1 MFNTHLFWYSVTLCF
16 FMTLLAIIVLKP
28 IAAKVGLTDQ
38 PNSRK
43 KHQGEIPLIGG
54 LTIYLSVFS
63 MQNLIGQANTAYLA
77 AAGLIIL
84 CGLADD
90 FKNISFKIRLVIE
103 IIASLIMIK
112 WAGYEITSL
121 DNLFGFGEIQLGAF
135 STVFTVF
142 AVVGGINAF
151 NMIDGIDGLAGSMAL
166 LIFVIFAILEALFP
180 SSNISIPLLLIIPS
194 VLAFLLFNLRIFG
207 KKKASVF
214 LGDAGSML
222 LGFTIC
228 WLIISASQ
236 GQERI
241 ISPVTALWVIAIPV
255 LDTVCIMLR
264 RFFEGKSVFDADRN
278 HIHHILID
286 AGFGVNQTLVI
297 ILFFSATLTT
307 FGLAADI
314 LFNIP
319 AWFMFYLF
327 ISLFI
332 TYYLAVIF
340 SSRVMKGSR
349 HLEENTLKEANF

>member
-1 MFNTHLFWYSVTLCF
+1 
-16 FMTLLAIIVLKP
+16 MTLLAIIVLKP

-63 MQNLIGQANTAYLA
+63 MQNLIGQANAAYLA

-135 STVFTVF
+135 STLFTVF

-236 GQERI
+236 GQDRI

-297 ILFFSATLTT
+297 ILFFSVTLTT
-307 FGLAADI
+307 FSLAADI

>member
-1 MFNTHLFWYSVTLCF
+1 MSNDTHLFLYNMILCF
-16 FMTLLAIIVLKP
+16 FMTLLVILILRP
-28 IAAKVGLTDQ
+28 IAARVGLTDQ
-38 PNSRK
+38 PDSRK

-54 LTIYLSVFS
+54 LTIYLSVLS
-63 MQNLIGQANTAYLA
+63 MQHIFGQADTAYLA

-84 CGLADD
+84 GGLVDD
-90 FKNISFKIRLVIE
+90 FKNISFKTRLAIE
-103 IIASLIMIK
+103 IVASLIMIK

-121 DNLFGFGEIQLGAF
+121 DNLLGFGEIQLGEF

-151 NMIDGIDGLAGSMAL
+151 NMIDGIDGLAGSLGL
-166 LIFVIFAILEALFP
+166 LIFAIFAILEASFP
-180 SSNISIPLLLIIPS
+180 SSNISTPILFIIPA
-194 VLAFLLFNLRIFG
+194 VIAFLLFNLRIFG
-207 KKKASVF
+207 KQKASVF

-236 GQERI
+236 GQERVI
-241 ISPVTALWVIAIPV
+241 APVTALWIIAIPL
-255 LDTVCIMLR
+255 LDTICIMIR
-264 RFFEGKSVFDADRN
+264 RFFNGKSIFDADRN
-278 HIHHILID
+278 HIHHVLID
-286 AGFGVNQTLVI
+286 AGFGVNQTLAI
-297 ILFFSATLTT
+297 ILFFSATLII

-319 AWFMFYLF
+319 DWFMFYLF

-340 SSRVMKGSR
+340 SSKLINKSR
-349 HLEENTLKEANF
+349 YFDEITQRG